1 MNAKALKAYPRG
13 ILDRRSYESPR
24 RPASLPALPDQ
35 FVAAYPDPNPFASLE
50 QARRATHDDL
60 VDMEIEDL
68 DRERVLA
75 MLRDA
80 YAPDFTT
87 AWFIERKLK
96 LDAYAQR
103 RR

>member
-1 MNAKALKAYPRG
+1 VNAKALRAYPRG
-13 ILDRRSYESPR
+13 ILDPVAYVSPR
-24 RPASLPALPDQ
+24 RPASPPTLPEQ
-35 FVAAYPDPNPFASLE
+35 FVAAYPDPDPFVSLE

-60 VDMEIEDL
+60 VDMDVEDL

-80 YAPDFTT
+80 YAPNSITV
-87 AWFIERKLK
+87 WFRDRLLK